1 MGSKCEANRDI
12 KDNNF
17 NYKRNIIPLLKNA
30 DKTKENIIL
39 LTTGSFNPIHRMH
52 LEILNIAYKHL
63 LSLKKYN
70 ILCAFIS
77 PSSDCY
83 VRNKQPP
90 LIPFSLRCQMIQAS
104 IDEFYKENKDKEQN
118 IVKIFI
124 HKWEGSH
131 NYFIDFPDVIKV
143 IQEQLDKIGNV
154 KLLYVCGMDHFIK
167 CHYSLK
173 QNVVVVERKPF
184 NINLNNEIYKS
195 IPNKMV
201 FLIRDVNSKEYSS
214 SSIRDFYKKR
224 DYESIKKATFE
235 NVDQMII
242 KFYDKNKEKFT
253 QE

>member
-131 NYFIDFPDVIKV
+131 NYFIDFPDVIKE

-184 NINLNNEIYKS
+184 NTNFNNEIYKS

-201 FLIRDVNSKEYSS
+201 FLIRDENSKEYSS

-242 KFYDKNKEKFT
+242 KFYDKNEEKFK
-253 QE
+253 

>member
-131 NYFIDFPDVIKV
+131 NYFIDFPYVIKE
-143 IQEQLDKIGNV
+143 IQEQLDKIGNI
-154 KLLYVCGMDHFIK
+154 KLYIIYMWNGSLY
-167 CHYSLK
+167 
-173 QNVVVVERKPF
+173 
-184 NINLNNEIYKS
+184 
-195 IPNKMV
+195 
-201 FLIRDVNSKEYSS
+201 
-214 SSIRDFYKKR
+214 
-224 DYESIKKATFE
+224 
-235 NVDQMII
+235 
-242 KFYDKNKEKFT
+242 
-253 QE
+253 